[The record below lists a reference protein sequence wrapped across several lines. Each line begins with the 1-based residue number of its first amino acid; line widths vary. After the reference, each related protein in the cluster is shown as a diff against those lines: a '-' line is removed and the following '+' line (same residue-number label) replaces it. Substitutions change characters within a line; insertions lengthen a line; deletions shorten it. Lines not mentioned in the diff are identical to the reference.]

1 MVGYVSHMPHA
12 ALCTR
17 KPPESADIA
26 RFVAPWRTN
35 NHFLGCRLSVPQ
47 TTNHQPNDN
56 EPARIPPVGSLADC
70 CWGTTRAWRPYQYQ
84 ITGIL
89 TPNNTLRRTHFQYH
103 FPNSPSARYAA
114 VAPLLFGFKSKRYEY
129 LLRVRLSVKII
140 LYHSYL
146 PSYNLFIY
154 DSVIIFIS

>member
-70 CWGTTRAWRPYQYQ
+70 CWGTTRAAAKKSEIPGKPSIWPKTIIIY
-84 ITGIL
+84 TGYEVSVCPKISVFV
-89 TPNNTLRRTHFQYH
+89 LRGRWPLSAWNHLYARLLQFTVSPG
-103 FPNSPSARYAA
+103 FPK
-114 VAPLLFGFKSKRYEY
+114 F
-129 LLRVRLSVKII
+129 LSRRDVCT
-140 LYHSYL
+140 
-146 PSYNLFIY
+146 
-154 DSVIIFIS
+154 VI